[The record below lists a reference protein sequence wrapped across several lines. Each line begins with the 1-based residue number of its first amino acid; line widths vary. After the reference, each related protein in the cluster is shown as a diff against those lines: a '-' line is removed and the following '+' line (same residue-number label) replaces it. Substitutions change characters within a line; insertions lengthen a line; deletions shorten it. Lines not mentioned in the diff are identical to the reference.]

1 MQRTRRSLVIAG
13 VLGPWVV
20 GCGVSVRDPSEGSSA
35 SRAVN
40 TAPKSDDEVTRVTAL
55 DAYTRVGAG
64 KATLYDTRGAEYFA
78 AGHAKGAISLPV
90 ADIERDPA
98 EARRRLAHGTL
109 AIFYCT

>member
-1 MQRTRRSLVIAG
+1 MQCTRRSVFIAG
-13 VLGPWVV
+13 VLGPWIT
-20 GCGVSVRDPSEGSSA
+20 GCGVSVRDSGEASRA

-55 DAYTRVGAG
+55 DAYTRVQAG
-64 KATLYDTRGAEYFA
+64 KATLYDTRGAEYFV
-78 AGHAKGAISLPV
+78 AGHAKGAINLPI

-98 EARRRLAHGTL
+98 EARRRLANGTL